1 MLSAQ
6 LPLLQRILLQHRPP
20 LEHQL
25 GHKLLTM
32 PRQCLSLS
40 QQPHLRA
47 QHQPY
52 SIATTT
58 SVLKRLSGQ
67 RHQHHRLRRT
77 KKRIY
82 IAPHVLY

>member
-1 MLSAQ
+1 MPSAQ
-6 LPLLQRILLQHRPP
+6 LPLLQRILLQHSPSTP
-20 LEHQL
+20 QQGNHQSL
-25 GHKLLTM
+25 IMQHQ
-32 PRQCLSLS
+32 RLS
-40 QQPHLRA
+40 QEPRLRA

-58 SVLKRLSGQ
+58 SVSKRLSGQ
-67 RHQHHRLRRT
+67 RNQHHRLRRT